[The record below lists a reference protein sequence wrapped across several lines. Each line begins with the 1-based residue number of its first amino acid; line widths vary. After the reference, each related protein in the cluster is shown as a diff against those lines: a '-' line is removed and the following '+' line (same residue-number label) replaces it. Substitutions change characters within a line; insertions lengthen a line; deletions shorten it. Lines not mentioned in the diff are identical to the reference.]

1 MARIKRGV
9 TAHRRHRKVLGQTKG
24 YYGTRNRLFKR
35 ANEAMMRSLAFQY
48 RDRRTRKRDMR
59 RLWIQRINAA
69 SRANGLQYSRLIHG
83 LSLAGIEV
91 DRKMLADL
99 AVRDEE
105 AFTAIVDA
113 ARQAL
118 PASV

>member
-1 MARIKRGV
+1 
-9 TAHRRHRKVLGQTKG
+9 
-24 YYGTRNRLFKR
+24 LFKR
-35 ANEAMMRSLAFQY
+35 ANESLMRSLAFQY
-48 RDRRTRKRDMR
+48 RDRRNRKREMR
-59 RLWIQRINAA
+59 KLWIQRINAA

-83 LSLAGIEV
+83 LSVAGVDI

-105 AFTAIVDA
+105 AFAAIVEA

-118 PASV
+118 PASA

>member
-9 TAHRRHRKVLGQTKG
+9 AAHRRHKKVLAQTKG
-24 YYGTRNRLFKR
+24 HYGTRNRLFKR
-35 ANEAMMRSLAFQY
+35 ANESLMRALSFQY

-83 LSLAGIEV
+83 LTVAGIEI

-99 AVRDEE
+99 AVRDEQ

-118 PASV
+118 PAQA